1 MSNGGVIDFLV
12 DVPDD
17 EVISVLQSASS
28 QKAIFVFKLAE
39 FPNPLQTTIESFFE
53 KRVIL
58 DKDIAQL
65 QFNPE
70 QDVSIKFNVGT
81 EVYFVKTKLK
91 RYLNR
96 VYFERTAKIVQL
108 KRRKEPRFIIP
119 KKWTQA
125 AQLNGVPCLV
135 QDISLSGIRFECADS
150 KIVFKTKEIVKI
162 QFQIYKRAE
171 ISAEAIIHFFLSRT
185 NSSSLIGMEFK
196 NVAENHK
203 DKVKAIID
211 DINNYQAAFKY

>member
-17 EVISVLQSASS
+17 EVMGVLQSASA

-58 DKDIAQL
+58 DKDIAQI

-96 VYFERTAKIVQL
+96 IYFERTAKIVQL
-108 KRRKEPRFIIP
+108 KRRKEPRFVIP
-119 KKWTQA
+119 KKWTQTA
-125 AQLNGVPCLV
+125 NLNGIPCLV

-150 KIVFKTKEIVKI
+150 KIIFKTKEIVKI

-171 ISAEAIIHFFLSRT
+171 LSAEAIIHFFLSRT
-185 NSSSLIGMEFK
+185 NNSSLIGMEFK

-211 DINNYQAAFKY
+211 DITNYQAAFKY

>member
-65 QFNPE
+65 QF
-70 QDVSIKFNVGT
+70 
-81 EVYFVKTKLK
+81 
-91 RYLNR
+91 LN
-96 VYFERTAKIVQL
+96 FCN
-108 KRRKEPRFIIP
+108 RR
-119 KKWTQA
+119 
-125 AQLNGVPCLV
+125 
-135 QDISLSGIRFECADS
+135 
-150 KIVFKTKEIVKI
+150 
-162 QFQIYKRAE
+162 
-171 ISAEAIIHFFLSRT
+171 
-185 NSSSLIGMEFK
+185 
-196 NVAENHK
+196 
-203 DKVKAIID
+203 
-211 DINNYQAAFKY
+211 